1 MAIDFSGASTI
12 TKNVSTTILGLSTT
26 GITKPLQPAFNA
38 IGQIGTTSG
47 NYVIFPSTQ
56 FNIGSGYSVANGRF
70 TAPVAGVYYFKFNH
84 ITGATAGEY
93 RFGYYKNTVLYS
105 GSITIIQINTVAYSS
120 VTATQHIQ
128 LAVSDY
134 VNIRYVSGPG
144 AMYAGAGDFSYG
156 QFSGYLVG

>member
-1 MAIDFSGASTI
+1 MAIDFSGASTL

-26 GITKPLQPAFNA
+26 GITKPLQPVFNA
-38 IGQIGTTSG
+38 GGVTGTTSG
-47 NYVIFPSTQ
+47 NYVVFPSTQ
-56 FNIGSGYSVANGRF
+56 FNIGSGYNVSNGRF
-70 TAPVAGVYYFKFNH
+70 TAPVAGVYYFKFQH
-84 ITGATAGEY
+84 ITNAIVGEY

-105 GSITIIQINTVAYSS
+105 GSITIIQINTAAFSS

-134 VNIRYVSGPG
+134 VNVLYVSGPA
-144 AMYAGAGDFSYG
+144 AMYAAADSAYG